1 MNAYKAFGLTI
12 RSKIML
18 PELFEL
24 SDFDNEKETDVQII
38 LQDLTSIPVVSQ
50 LPNNGCLYQA
60 PNFYFKFDDAAI
72 FCVSATTIT
81 VSPFPD
87 CNEAALRLYIL
98 GTCMAVILLQRKI
111 FPLHGS
117 AIVIDGQAYAI
128 VGESGAGKSTLAA
141 AFLQQ
146 GYKMLTDDVIA
157 VTMDDA
163 SGRPIV
169 VPSYPQQKLWE
180 DSVSQLLIRDH
191 DFNALYQD
199 NDRVKFAVSVTK
211 QFETE
216 PVPLGGI
223 FELSIS
229 SEDQV
234 VMKNVSGLDRFP
246 LLLTHTYR
254 NFLVSIL
261 QMQQWHFATSAQLA
275 EKVPVY
281 KLRRPMVG
289 MTAHELVQ
297 CITNEIKE
305 GVTS

>member
-1 MNAYKAFGLTI
+1 MDAYKAFGLTI
-12 RSKIML
+12 RSEIML

-24 SDFDNEKETDVQII
+24 SDFDNDKEADVQII
-38 LQDLTSIPVVSQ
+38 LQDLTSIPEVAQ
-50 LPNNGCLYQA
+50 LPNNGCRYQA

-72 FCVSATTIT
+72 FCVSARTIT
-81 VSPFPD
+81 ASPFPN

-111 FPLHGS
+111 LPLHGS
-117 AIVIDGQAYAI
+117 AVVIDGQAYAI

-157 VTMDDA
+157 VTMDDV
-163 SGRPIV
+163 SGRPTVI
-169 VPSYPQQKLWE
+169 PSYPQQKLWE
-180 DSVSQLLIRDH
+180 ESVSQLQMKDH
-191 DFNALYQD
+191 DFNELYQD
-199 NDRVKFAVSVTK
+199 NERVKFAVPVAE
-211 QFETE
+211 QFETV

-229 SEDQV
+229 GEGLV
-234 VMKNVSGLDRFP
+234 VLKTVTGLDRFP

-261 QMQQWHFATSAQLA
+261 QMKQWHFALSAQLA

-289 MTAHELVQ
+289 MTAHELVE
-297 CITNEIKE
+297 CITNEIRE
-305 GVTS
+305 GVTL